1 MMVALHTDPLPSWR
15 ETPTKQSI
23 IDFVA
28 AVTAPDSDAAVPEV
42 DRVAVFDN
50 DGTLGFLP
58 VHRVSTDARTTEA
71 AG

>member
-1 MMVALHTDPLPSWR
+1 MVARPTDPLPSWR

-23 IDFVA
+23 MDFVA

-50 DGTLGFLP
+50 DA
-58 VHRVSTDARTTEA
+58 HARVLTCPPCINRCSNY
-71 AG
+71 